1 MYILQNRH
9 NWRDECNLSW
19 ASILSNCPPLVEGR
33 QYHYLMNSILCI
45 RNQHGFILKKIKFL
59 VRTCGI
65 KRTMEICKLPPYRH
79 SSDFFYLFQMI
90 DSFGW
95 TPGIPR
101 PGKEEQKFVSW
112 RLGMTGIIL
121 PPLQKVGGAG
131 FGRAGLQVV
140 TSLGNFTELI
150 ATTINV
156 H

>member
-1 MYILQNRH
+1 
-9 NWRDECNLSW
+9 
-19 ASILSNCPPLVEGR
+19 
-33 QYHYLMNSILCI
+33 
-45 RNQHGFILKKIKFL
+45 
-59 VRTCGI
+59 
-65 KRTMEICKLPPYRH
+65 
-79 SSDFFYLFQMI
+79 MI

-101 PGKEEQKFVSW
+101 PGREHKFVSLT
-112 RLGMTGIIL
+112 LGLPGIIL